1 MTPGEQVKRII
12 KLLNELSLDEITYE
26 EFEEEFLK
34 GLINDTKE
42 EMWLLWLLYCFAN
55 DVCDTLNM

>member
-1 MTPGEQVKRII
+1 MTPEEQIKRIT

-34 GLINDTKE
+34 GSINDIKE
-42 EMWLLWLLYCFAN
+42 EMWLLYCFAN
-55 DVCDTLNM
+55 DVCYTLNM